1 MTSVCV
7 FFLAFIAAVSAGV
20 SRSDVHFN
28 MGGSRI
34 AYSINHRPDPHGGPN
49 AFVSVSRTEPV
60 HHVQEAPVHVPVH
73 VSATPHHVPAPIHV
87 PVHVSAT
94 PHHVPAPVQP
104 SAGLHTSL
112 LYADHGLHSPLMT
125 LRQPKHYLD
134 TYYPYFYAP
143 YYPHAG
149 HPGFILVA

>member
-1 MTSVCV
+1 MKSVCV
-7 FFLAFIAAVSAGV
+7 CFLAFIAAVCAGV
-20 SRSDVHFN
+20 SRSDVQFN

-60 HHVQEAPVHVPVH
+60 HQ
-73 VSATPHHVPAPIHV
+73 TPIHV
-87 PVHVSAT
+87 PVAAPVHD
-94 PHHVPAPVQP
+94 VPAPVQP
-104 SAGLHTSL
+104 SAGLHTPL
-112 LYADHGLHSPLMT
+112 FYADPGLHSPFMP

-134 TYYPYFYAP
+134 AYYPYFYAP

>member
-7 FFLAFIAAVSAGV
+7 IFLAFIAAVSAGV

-34 AYSINHRPDPHGGPN
+34 AYSINHRPNPHGGPN
-49 AFVSVSRTEPV
+49 AFVSVSRTEPAHPVQDSV
-60 HHVQEAPVHVPVH
+60 HQTPVHVPVH
-73 VSATPHHVPAPIHV
+73 VAAPAAHHHVPAPIQ
-87 PVHVSAT
+87 
-94 PHHVPAPVQP
+94 PA
-104 SAGLHTSL
+104 AGLHNPL
-112 LYADHGLHSPLMT
+112 FYAEPGLHHSSPLMT

-143 YYPHAG
+143 YYPHVG